1 MGQSATADS
10 LKSRPKAGAA
20 QARRRRH
27 ERAASPYRG
36 ALESVTESCLWLDP
50 ASACVTDCNRAFLD
64 LTSRAASEVVG
75 KHLHELAPR
84 SELGDRASAW
94 HAIAQ
99 GEEVGGR
106 TGLLASKSGA
116 PIRVR
121 ASTFALAGGSSKKVL
136 VVLRRC
142 APEAADDP
150 AAPISPESQP
160 NLAYAIAAA
169 EARERQR
176 IANGLHDD
184 IGQTLSIIGLKLGEL
199 DHAGTPEEVRAKVRE
214 LLALNSQALR
224 ATRSATFDLSCPVL
238 QQLGLQAAIEGLA
251 QRLGG
256 ISGLTIHVRG
266 QAPDAD
272 IAEPVASVLFRVVRE
287 LLMNSIK
294 HARARNVWITMTCQ
308 EDELR
313 IMVADDGVGFRADT
327 LPREFGQEGGFGLLN
342 VEAQMRAIGG
352 RFAIIGSRGRGATA
366 GIALPIG
373 AS

>member
-1 MGQSATADS
+1 MDRSAIAES
-10 LKSRPKAGAA
+10 WRVRSRAKATE
-20 QARRRRH
+20 RRRPY
-27 ERAASPYRG
+27 RATSPYRV
-36 ALESVTESCLWLDP
+36 AFESVTESCLWLDP
-50 ASACVTDCNRAFLD
+50 ESGRVTDCNHAFLE

-75 KHLHELAPR
+75 KPFHELVPR
-84 SELGDRASAW
+84 SELGQRTSAW

-99 GEEVGGR
+99 GEEVRSR
-106 TGLLASKSGA
+106 TGVLASKSGG
-116 PIRVR
+116 PIRVS
-121 ASTFALAGGSSKKVL
+121 ASAFFLAGTARKKL
-136 VVLRRC
+136 LLVLRRS
-142 APEAADDP
+142 ASEAAED
-150 AAPISPESQP
+150 AAAKISPESQP
-160 NLAYAIAAA
+160 KLAFAIAAA

-184 IGQTLSIIGLKLGEL
+184 IGQTLSIIGLRLGEL
-199 DHAGTPEEVRAKVRE
+199 DHAGTPDEVRAKMKE

-266 QAPDAD
+266 EAPDTA

-294 HARARNVWITMTCQ
+294 HARARNVWITVTCQ
-308 EDELR
+308 EEELR
-313 IMVADDGVGFRADT
+313 IMVADDGVGFSADS
-327 LPREFGQEGGFGLLN
+327 LPRDFGQDGGFGLLN

-352 RFAIIGSRGRGATA
+352 RFAFIGSRGRGVTA

-373 AS
+373 PS